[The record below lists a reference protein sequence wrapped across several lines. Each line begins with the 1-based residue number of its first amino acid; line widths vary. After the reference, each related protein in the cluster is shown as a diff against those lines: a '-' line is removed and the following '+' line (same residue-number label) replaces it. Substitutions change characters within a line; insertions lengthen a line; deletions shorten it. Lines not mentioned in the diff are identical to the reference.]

1 MNRLIPLV
9 FPLLLLCSCK
19 SAGDSAQIAT
29 RSEGEILKIAFGS
42 CNDTE
47 RGNRLWDDI
56 LALGPDLWIWGGD
69 NVYADTDD
77 MEELREY
84 YAELKAV
91 PGYKALETT
100 TPVIGTWDDHDY
112 GLNDGGAEFKA
123 RAASQQVFLDFLGV
137 PEKSSRR
144 EREGVYAAHNYS
156 TGKGSVKVLVLDT
169 RYFRTQ
175 LKEDPAGNRRYV
187 PHTEPGGT
195 ILGEAQWAWL
205 ERELNESGADF
216 NILVSSIQVLSG
228 EHGFETWGNF
238 PDEVTRLMRVIA
250 DSGARG
256 VIVFSGDRHISEFSR
271 TDSRPLSYPLVD
283 FTSSGLTHAYRAFKG
298 EPNPFRIGEVI
309 SVESFGWVTLDI
321 SNRRATFQI
330 RGDGNKVLLELSQTY

>member
-144 EREGVYAAHNYS
+144 S
-156 TGKGSVKVLVLDT
+156 GKGFMRPT
-169 RYFRTQ
+169 TTPQGR
-175 LKEDPAGNRRYV
+175 
-187 PHTEPGGT
+187 
-195 ILGEAQWAWL
+195 
-205 ERELNESGADF
+205 GA
-216 NILVSSIQVLSG
+216 
-228 EHGFETWGNF
+228 
-238 PDEVTRLMRVIA
+238 
-250 DSGARG
+250 
-256 VIVFSGDRHISEFSR
+256 
-271 TDSRPLSYPLVD
+271 
-283 FTSSGLTHAYRAFKG
+283 
-298 EPNPFRIGEVI
+298 
-309 SVESFGWVTLDI
+309 
-321 SNRRATFQI
+321 
-330 RGDGNKVLLELSQTY
+330 